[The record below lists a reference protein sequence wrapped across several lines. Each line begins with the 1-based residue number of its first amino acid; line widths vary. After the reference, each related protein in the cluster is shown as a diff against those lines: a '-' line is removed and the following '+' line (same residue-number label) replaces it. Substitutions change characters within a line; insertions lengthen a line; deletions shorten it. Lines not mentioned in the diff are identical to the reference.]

1 MARSSVPHDD
11 SQTYASTRSS
21 YGDLFLLDSRDP
33 GGIRAVLREDDEKRE
48 EKGREWNES
57 QADEFTTIVDYIRE
71 TMEVN
76 VMLVIE
82 IDNASPSVIDNV
94 QP

>member
-1 MARSSVPHDD
+1 MSAIHHRGPEKKSNNIACTFTCVCAREMARSSVPHDD

-48 EKGREWNES
+48 EKGRE
-57 QADEFTTIVDYIRE
+57 
-71 TMEVN
+71 
-76 VMLVIE
+76 
-82 IDNASPSVIDNV
+82 
-94 QP
+94 